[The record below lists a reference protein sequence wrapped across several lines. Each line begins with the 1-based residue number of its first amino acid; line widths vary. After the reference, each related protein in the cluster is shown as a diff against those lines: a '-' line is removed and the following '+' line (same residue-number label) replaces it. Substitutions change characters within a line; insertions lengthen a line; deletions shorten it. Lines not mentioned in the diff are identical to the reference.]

1 MSIHIDPL
9 PKIPE
14 ALRVAASTR
23 RLVPFI
29 GAGVSQLGGSP
40 GWDEFA
46 NLALKFFVKHGKLSH
61 AAFDQIMDL
70 TSRVKLSVALDLE
83 FRHKLPIDFQSILK
97 PSTDEGKK
105 HCERVY
111 KDLSQLADTFVT
123 TNYDGWLDQAR
134 IPFYKYEDLSMRNFD
149 APNSVFHI
157 HGSVLDSSS
166 MVRTTEEYLVRY
178 ANHKIAKGPA
188 GENAFLTFLEKL
200 FELKTILFIG
210 YSLSELEVLEYVLQK
225 KGQGINQEGT
235 EQKHFILQGFFSH
248 EVELAKGLK
257 EYFAK
262 FGVELIPFSRDEN
275 DWGQLANVI
284 EYLALELKIGNP
296 LAVATLQEMKGLLE

>member
-1 MSIHIDPL
+1 
-9 PKIPE
+9 
-14 ALRVAASTR
+14 
-23 RLVPFI
+23 
-29 GAGVSQLGGSP
+29 
-40 GWDEFA
+40 
-46 NLALKFFVKHGKLSH
+46 
-61 AAFDQIMDL
+61 
-70 TSRVKLSVALDLE
+70 
-83 FRHKLPIDFQSILK
+83 
-97 PSTDEGKK
+97 
-105 HCERVY
+105 
-111 KDLSQLADTFVT
+111 
-123 TNYDGWLDQAR
+123 
-134 IPFYKYEDLSMRNFD
+134 MRNFG

-188 GENAFLTFLEKL
+188 GENAFLTFLEKI

-225 KGQGINQEGT
+225 KGQGTNEEGT
-235 EQKHFILQGFFSH
+235 EQKHFILQGFFTH
-248 EVELAKGLK
+248 EVELAKSLK

-275 DWGQLANVI
+275 NWGQLANVI